1 MPTRP
6 LRAGLLAALLA
17 LGLAGCETS
26 FYNAKTAGPQLESAL
41 ALPAGSLK
49 AHGACMYGVAGRVKR
64 STEFFPA
71 ACAVDAGH
79 LYVVEWDD
87 KAKAYRRGIDLAFG
101 AVPAAS
107 YANYALGDEL
117 HVPVDGGVL
126 AVAGK
131 GAKQWHDAMVA
142 AGVKDAP
149 TDGPVSMRAPPS
161 PTPIYIYIPQ

>member
-1 MPTRP
+1 MPSP
-6 LRAGLLAALLA
+6 SLRAGLSAALLA

-41 ALPAGSLK
+41 AIPAGSLRM
-49 AHGACMYGVAGRVKR
+49 HGACLYGVAGRVKR
-64 STEFFPA
+64 ATEFFPA
-71 ACAVDAGH
+71 ACAVDAAH

-87 KAKAYRRGIDLAFG
+87 KAKAYRRGMDLAFS
-101 AVPAAS
+101 AVPVAS
-107 YANYALGDEL
+107 YANHALGDEL

-126 AVAGK
+126 ALSGK
-131 GAKQWHDAMVA
+131 GAKQWHAALVA

-149 TDGPVSMRAPPS
+149 TDGPVNMRAPPS